1 MLTFWSVPATHS
13 RRVPNARWISLGILF
28 VLALVAMAAYS
39 AWSRTTIASAESG
52 PCSQSRAIAD
62 PGSEMALVGDCNILL
77 GLRDTLAGDAE
88 LNWSADLSISQWD
101 GVRVGQTP
109 PRVVSLRLA
118 EQGLSGSI
126 PSGLGALDALAILD
140 LKGNTLTGNIPPE
153 LGSLGNLQYLY
164 LQDNVLSST
173 PRRIWAVSRSCFT

>member
-1 MLTFWSVPATHS
+1 MLFA
-13 RRVPNARWISLGILF
+13 
-28 VLALVAMAAYS
+28 LALVAVATYS
-39 AWSRTTIASAESG
+39 QAVIASAESG
-52 PCSQSRAIAD
+52 PCAQGRAIAE
-62 PGSEMALVGDCNILL
+62 PELNLELVNDCNVLL
-77 GLRDTLAGDAE
+77 GVRGTLAGDAE